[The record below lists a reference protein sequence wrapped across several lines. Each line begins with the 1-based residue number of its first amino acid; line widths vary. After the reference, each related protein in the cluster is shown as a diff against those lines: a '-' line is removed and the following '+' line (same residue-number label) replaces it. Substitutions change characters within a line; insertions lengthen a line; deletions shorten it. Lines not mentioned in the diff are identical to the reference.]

1 MARGKREKPRNPKIA
16 ELLLKGL
23 FKVLLAVV
31 SKVAA
36 DLITTKFFDFL
47 K

>member
-1 MARGKREKPRNPKIA
+1 MYRGKREKPHNPKIA

-23 FKVLLAVV
+23 SKVLIAVV
-31 SKVAA
+31 SKVLT
-36 DLITTKFFDFL
+36 DLITTKIFEGL

>member
-16 ELLLKGL
+16 KLL
-23 FKVLLAVV
+23 FEVFSKVLIGVV
-31 SKVAA
+31 SKVLT